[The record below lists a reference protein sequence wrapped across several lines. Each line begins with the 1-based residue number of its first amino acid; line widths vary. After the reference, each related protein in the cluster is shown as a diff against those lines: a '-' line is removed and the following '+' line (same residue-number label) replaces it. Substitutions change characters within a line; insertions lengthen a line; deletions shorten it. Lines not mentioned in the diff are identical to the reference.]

1 MTDGPDDVAER
12 AVAEALARAVDAPS
26 ACAALMRQAGQALAR
41 LTSHD
46 AAARLHAQ
54 LSRRHAERAA
64 RSWRP

>member
-1 MTDGPDDVAER
+1 MNDTADDAAQR
-12 AVAEALARAVDAPS
+12 AIADTLARAGHAPA
-26 ACAALMRQAGQALAR
+26 ACAALVRQAGQALAR

-54 LSRRHAERAA
+54 LSRQHAERAA

>member
-1 MTDGPDDVAER
+1 
-12 AVAEALARAVDAPS
+12 LARAGHAPS

-46 AAARLHAQ
+46 AAARMHAQ

>member
-1 MTDGPDDVAER
+1 MTDAPDDLAAQ
-12 AVAEALARAVDAPS
+12 AVAEALARAGHAPS

-64 RSWRP
+64 RTWRP

>member
-1 MTDGPDDVAER
+1 MNEGADEVAGR
-12 AVAEALARAVDAPS
+12 ALAEALARAAHAPT